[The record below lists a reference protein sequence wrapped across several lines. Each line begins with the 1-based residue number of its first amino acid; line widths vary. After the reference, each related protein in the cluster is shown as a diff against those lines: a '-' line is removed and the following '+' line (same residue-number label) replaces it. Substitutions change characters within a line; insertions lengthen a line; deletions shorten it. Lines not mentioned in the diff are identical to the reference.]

1 MLERRSFLKIAGAS
15 AFSVCSPLL
24 FAQDLSW
31 DAEFDVIVVGSG
43 FAGLAAAIEARKY
56 KASVLVI
63 EKMDAFG
70 GNSMICAG
78 DMAVPD
84 SPVQR
89 RCGILKDSPL
99 VMLQDLE
106 RASGQR
112 ASAHAKAVCFN
123 ALETWKWTKDELG
136 VEWVMDRV
144 QNDWGQTYPR
154 GIMNT
159 LRSGSAIIQAELD
172 TANRLKADLRSNCL
186 LEKILLDSSGRVA
199 GVQARTGYEFP
210 NPSSGKTVR
219 LKAKSGIMLA
229 TGGFSADIVFRQKA
243 NRLLIPSLPTSNQP
257 GATSEALQE
266 ALRIGAKAVDL
277 DKIQVM
283 SWNSSEEI
291 FLGQSWAFI
300 EYVTL
305 PRGIWLSTKT
315 GKPVTDSQASHKER
329 TDSLLNAR
337 SQKHEIAAILPASES
352 IISGFDPSELNSLIR
367 QGIIH
372 EYSSLKALS
381 SDLDIPLQ
389 ELHKTVLK
397 KYQDNRVI
405 GSPWHAILLV
415 PKVHHCMGG
424 LDITGMGQVK
434 AAGGED
440 VIPGFYAAGEVTG
453 GIFGS
458 SRLPSHSCTDA
469 LVMGRIAGKSAALHL

>member
-1 MLERRSFLKIAGAS
+1 MLERRSFLKIAGVS
-15 AFSVCSPLL
+15 ALPLFSPIL
-24 FAQDLSW
+24 FAKNNSW
-31 DAEFDVIVVGSG
+31 NAEFDVIIVGSG
-43 FAGLAAAIEARKY
+43 FAGLAAAIEARKN

-89 RCGILKDSPL
+89 TCGILEDSPL
-99 VMLQDLE
+99 IMLQDLE

-112 ASAHAKAVCFN
+112 ASSHTKAVCFN

-136 VEWVMDRV
+136 VEWVMDRI
-144 QNDWGQTYPR
+144 QNDSGQTYPR

-172 TANRLKADLRSNCL
+172 TANRLKADLRSNCM
-186 LEKILLDSSGRVA
+186 LEEILLDSSGRVV
-199 GVQARTGYEFP
+199 GVQVRTGYEFP
-210 NPSSGKTVR
+210 NPSSGKTAT
-219 LKAKSGIMLA
+219 LKANSGIVLA
-229 TGGFSADIVFRQKA
+229 TGGFSADIAFRQKA
-243 NRLLIPSLPTSNQP
+243 NKLLTPNLPTSNQP

-305 PRGIWLSTKT
+305 SRGIWLSTKT
-315 GKPVTDSQASHKER
+315 GKPVTDSLASHKER
-329 TDSLLNAR
+329 TESLLAAR

-352 IISGFDPSELNSLIR
+352 IVSGFDPSELNSLIR

-372 EYSSLKALS
+372 EYSSLKELS
-381 SDLDIPLQ
+381 IDLDIPLQ
-389 ELHKTVLK
+389 ELCETVLK
-397 KYQDNRVI
+397 KYKDNRVI
-405 GSPWHAILLV
+405 STTWHAILLV

-434 AAGGED
+434 AAGNED
-440 VIPGFYAAGEVTG
+440 IIPGFYAAGEVTG

-469 LVMGRIAGKSAALHL
+469 LVMGRIAGKSAALQL